1 MKKISFDQAYEELRQ
16 IVEELQ
22 GEDVSIDKLGEQLK
36 KATELVKFCKTK
48 LRDVED
54 EINSM
59 DTTDEDQ

>member
-1 MKKISFDQAYEELRQ
+1 MKKISFDQDYEELRQ